1 MPGQQGNGSD
11 RSTKL
16 EVIYFLKF
24 PERNMDFLGGNS
36 KMRYCGKDDGEN
48 GRLLRF
54 RELRR
59 GR

>member
-1 MPGQQGNGSD
+1 
-11 RSTKL
+11 L

-24 PERNMDFLGGNS
+24 PERNLDFLGGNS